1 MASEEYFMYVIL
13 RKKENNEMKISF
25 GSGYELQGLKD
36 NCALYLEKLT
46 FFLRILRQA
55 KYLIKLLLSLLI
67 NI

>member
-1 MASEEYFMYVIL
+1 
-13 RKKENNEMKISF
+13 MKISF

-46 FFLRILRQA
+46 FFPRILRQV